1 MQASSPDLP
10 MMISGAIT
18 WIEKLRQTHR
28 VNGYPIPL
36 GLRPTLARYFPVA
49 TLARIRV
56 CRVAEI
62 PNPDFYVDLSA
73 QGTSMPID
81 FRQMHGLTLIDTVLI
96 ADRCAGMQPEEFAA
110 LLFHE
115 AVHVVQ
121 YECLGL
127 ERFADEYI
135 SGWARSGFD
144 YYSIPLERQAY
155 ALEKRFR
162 SAPASEF
169 SVLEEVRAVSG
180 SSDRSLPTHSSGL
193 TSQKA
198 TERP

>member
-1 MQASSPDLP
+1 MQSSSPDLP

-28 VNGYPIPL
+28 VNGCPIPL
-36 GLRPTLARYFPVA
+36 GLRPTLARYFPIA

-62 PNPDFYVDLSA
+62 PNPDFYVDLLA
-73 QGTSMPID
+73 QGTSVPID

-135 SGWARSGFD
+135 SGWALSGFVYD
-144 YYSIPLERQAY
+144 AIPLERQAY
-155 ALEKRFR
+155 ALESRFR
-162 SAPASEF
+162 SAPEAAF
-169 SVLEEVRAVSG
+169 SVLDEL
-180 SSDRSLPTHSSGL
+180 RSTW
-193 TSQKA
+193 A
-198 TERP
+198 